1 MKSLKQKL
9 DIQHVMITDKDNKA
23 IQELQDGITEAEL
36 GNVELSQINDK
47 MKGKVQHEI
56 EELKE
61 IRTEINS
68 QDLDGQDFQEESGIL
83 KQELKLKGN
92 T

>member
-1 MKSLKQKL
+1 
-9 DIQHVMITDKDNKA
+9 MITDKDKT

-36 GNVELSQINDK
+36 GNVELSQINDN
-47 MKGKVQHEI
+47 MKGKVQNEI

-68 QDLDGQDFQEESGIL
+68 QFNFKQDLDGQDFQEESRIL
-83 KQELKLKGN
+83 KQQLN
-92 T
+92 